1 MGDNPTDTT
10 AIKPVS
16 STSNPIKH
24 PNLGSSLEDV
34 LSEFGILEEA
44 TKVAKERV
52 AKWQSENHNQHI
64 HEKAYYKGYRDFL
77 HGRLDCPYRKDSLVA
92 KEWQRGQNAA
102 YFKNLEKLKNGSL
115 MRKFY
120 KKKSQAKNKTSEKA
134 S

>member
-16 STSNPIKH
+16 STSNPTIN
-24 PNLGSSLEDV
+24 P
-34 LSEFGILEEA
+34 
-44 TKVAKERV
+44 
-52 AKWQSENHNQHI
+52 QHI

-120 KKKSQAKNKTSEKA
+120 KKKSQAKNKA

>member
-1 MGDNPTDTT
+1 MGDNPTTTT
-10 AIKPVS
+10 ATQPVS
-16 STSNPIKH
+16 STP
-24 PNLGSSLEDV
+24 
-34 LSEFGILEEA
+34 
-44 TKVAKERV
+44 TKD
-52 AKWQSENHNQHI
+52 NTPQHI

-102 YFKNLEKLKNGSL
+102 YFKNKEKLKNGSL